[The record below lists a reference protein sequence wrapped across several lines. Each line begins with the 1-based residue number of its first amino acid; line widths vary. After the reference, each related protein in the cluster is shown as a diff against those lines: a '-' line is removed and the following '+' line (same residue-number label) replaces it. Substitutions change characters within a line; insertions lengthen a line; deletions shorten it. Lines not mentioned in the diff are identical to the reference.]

1 MQENI
6 PFVLSINIS
15 KGGIPKLPVDSIQ
28 VTSSGLAG
36 DGHNHEKHQTPL
48 QAVSLQ
54 DMEELTRL
62 CEEGFSL
69 SAGTTGENLTVRNLN
84 VNRLPI
90 GTILEFTSGIIL
102 EVTKIRKP
110 CYVLDAIDPK
120 LKEVIVGRCGI
131 YAKVLKEGTLTMGD
145 QVRIV

>member
-1 MQENI
+1 MQNNI
-6 PFVLSINIS
+6 SIVLSINIS